1 MTGYI
6 IFTDLDATLLDHD
19 NYSFEAANPAL
30 NIIREKEIPL
40 ILTSSKSLAEI
51 EEVQNELGI
60 IHPFVVEN
68 GGAICF
74 PPAYFKLE
82 ETLPVVDGFQIKFL
96 GPTYDKILHDL
107 GEINRKENFRFRGFN
122 DISMEEV
129 MSLTNLTQEKAQ
141 KAKTRL
147 CSEPLI
153 WEDSEENLYEF
164 KTRLKEKELK
174 LLKGGRFYHLMGNT
188 DKGNAV
194 RQLMVLFK
202 KRFPGIQFKTIG
214 VGDSP
219 NDVEM
224 LREVNFPVLVQ
235 RPDGSYIDIPVEIEV
250 ILADGIGPKGWNR
263 AVLKLL
269 SKV

>member
-19 NYSFEAANPAL
+19 TYSFEAAKPSL
-30 NIIREKEIPL
+30 NIVREKEIPL
-40 ILTSSKSLAEI
+40 ILTSSKSLEEI
-51 EEVQNELGI
+51 GEVQNELGI
-60 IHPFVVEN
+60 IHPFIVEN

-74 PPAYFKLE
+74 PPEYFKFE
-82 ETLPVVDGFQIKFL
+82 EDMPVVDGFQIKLL
-96 GPTYDKILHDL
+96 GPSYNEILQNLTGIKQSANYD
-107 GEINRKENFRFRGFN
+107 FRGFN
-122 DISMEEV
+122 DISLEEV
-129 MSLTNLTQEKAQ
+129 MALTNLTQEKAQ

-153 WEDSEENLYEF
+153 WEDSEENLREF
-164 KTRLKEKELK
+164 KILLKKKGLK

-194 RQLMVLFK
+194 RKLTGLYK
-202 KRFPGIQFKTIG
+202 TKFPEVQFKTIG
-214 VGDSP
+214 IGDSP
-219 NDVEM
+219 NDIEL

-235 RPDGSYIDIPVEIEV
+235 RPDGSYIDIPAEIEV
-250 ILADGIGPKGWNR
+250 ILADGIGPIGWNS
-263 AVLKLL
+263 AVTELL